1 MFYTPTLHEE
11 KEVTFLLFITL
22 LLLIFTILFTYKKLN
37 HASTRFMY
45 GIIIGWVLSFISF
58 TLYLSKFNYYFN
70 VIHSFFDFSPGTWN
84 YLVLTQFNPN
94 WLIRILNIGVGLFYC
109 SLLGFAIAFT
119 HSLGPKSQRIGYAC
133 ILFYFA
139 IQTVYFDPSFQISL
153 SNEPHHP
160 LVFNGIETVL
170 KGLRYL
176 ILFVAFGLLLN
187 YYLNYP
193 KIRFIKNL
201 TLYHVLLFIPLVVI
215 HLFVFSWAPKVLV
228 RATYL
233 KGYYNYLQP
242 PLSYQSILLPVFP
255 YAIYLI
261 LFLMIYLV
269 YKFNSIENYRKNR
282 DIQIN
287 KSIDTAT
294 LGTRAFTHALKNHL
308 IGIQSEAAY
317 LKKRHQAD
325 HESSYSLD
333 LILESSHAALNSIN
347 EAAEKLKNINLNLQP
362 LSIDLPIQQAVAR
375 LSELNVRCKVEA
387 APSLSP
393 ANCYIDSNHL
403 SEAIYNLL
411 LNASE
416 SLQFREDGHIAIESS
431 RQNGWA
437 LIRISDNGP
446 GIADEHLETIFDPF
460 FTTKA
465 SVNNWGIGLSY
476 CHKIILGHDGKIVVD
491 SKKEAGTTFTVF
503 LPII

>member
-1 MFYTPTLHEE
+1 M
-11 KEVTFLLFITL
+11 LFVALI
-22 LLLIFTILFTYKKLN
+22 LLIFTVLFTYKKLN

-45 GIIIGWVLSFISF
+45 GIIIGWVLSFVAF

-70 VIHSFFDFSPGTWN
+70 VIHGFFDFSPGTWN
-84 YLVLTQFNPN
+84 YLVLTKFNPE
-94 WLIRILNIGVGLFYC
+94 WLIRMLNIGVGLFYC

-119 HSLGPKSQRIGYAC
+119 QSLNARGQRLSYGS
-133 ILFYFA
+133 ILIFF
-139 IQTVYFDPSFQISL
+139 ILETLYFDPAFHIALTHWIDS
-153 SNEPHHP
+153 P
-160 LVFNGIETVL
+160 VFFNVMSITI
-170 KGLRYL
+170 KSLRYL
-176 ILFVAFGLLLN
+176 ILFIAFGLLLN

-193 KIRFIKNL
+193 KIKFIKNL

-215 HLFVFSWAPKVLV
+215 HLFIFSWAPKVLV
-228 RATYL
+228 RETYL
-233 KGYYNYLQP
+233 EGYYNYLQP
-242 PLSYQSILLPVFP
+242 PLGYQSILLPVFP
-255 YAIYLI
+255 FAIYLT

-317 LKKRHQAD
+317 LKERHHSD
-325 HESSYSLD
+325 NESLYSLE
-333 LILESSHAALNSIN
+333 LILQSSQSALNSIN
-347 EAAEKLKNINLNLQP
+347 DAADKLKNINLNLQP
-362 LSIDLPIQQAVAR
+362 MSISYPVQQAVAR
-375 LSELNVRCKVEA
+375 LSELNVRCQVDEL
-387 APSLSP
+387 PSLSP
-393 ANCYIDSNHL
+393 GMCYIDPNHMT
-403 SEAIYNLL
+403 EAIYNLL

-416 SLQFREDGHIAIESS
+416 SLQFREDGRILVEQSQ
-431 RQNGWA
+431 QNGWA

-446 GIADEHLETIFDPF
+446 GIAEEHLETIFDPF

-491 SKKEAGTTFTVF
+491 SKKETGTTFTVF

>member
-1 MFYTPTLHEE
+1 M
-11 KEVTFLLFITL
+11 LFVIL
-22 LLLIFTILFTYKKLN
+22 VLLIFTILFTYRKLN
-37 HASTRFMY
+37 NTSTRFMY
-45 GIIIGWVLSFISF
+45 GIIIGWVLSFVAF

-70 VIHSFFDFSPGTWN
+70 VIHGFFDFSPGTWN
-84 YLVLTQFNPN
+84 YLVLTKFNPD
-94 WLIRILNIGVGLFYC
+94 WLIRMLNAGVGLFYC

-119 HSLGPKSQRIGYAC
+119 QSLNAWRRLGYGC
-133 ILFYFA
+133 ILLFFIVETIY
-139 IQTVYFDPSFQISL
+139 YDPTFHIAL
-153 SNEPHHP
+153 SNQIDSQLFFHAMEF
-160 LVFNGIETVL
+160 LL
-170 KGLRYL
+170 KSVRYL

-193 KIRFIKNL
+193 KIRLIKNL

-215 HLFVFSWAPKVLV
+215 HLFIFSWAPKVLV
-228 RATYL
+228 RETYL
-233 KGYYNYLQP
+233 KGYFNYLQP
-242 PLSYQSILLPVFP
+242 PLGYQSILLPVFP
-255 YAIYLI
+255 YAIYLT

-317 LKKRHQAD
+317 LKERHQTD
-325 HESSYSLD
+325 SESLYSLD
-333 LILESSHAALNSIN
+333 LILKSSESALNSIN
-347 EAAEKLKNINLNLQP
+347 EAADKLKNMSLNLQP
-362 LSIDLPIQQAVAR
+362 MSIDLPVQQAVAR
-375 LSELNVRCKVEA
+375 LTELNVRCQVDVI
-387 APSLSP
+387 PSSSA
-393 ANCYIDSNHL
+393 ANCYIDSSHL
-403 SEAIYNLL
+403 NEAIYNLL

-416 SLQFREDGHIAIESS
+416 SLQFREDGRIVVE
-431 RQNGWA
+431 RGQQNGWA

-446 GIADEHLETIFDPF
+446 GVAEEHLEAIFDPF

-491 SKKEAGTTFTVF
+491 SKQDVGTTFTVF
-503 LPII
+503 LPMI

>member
-1 MFYTPTLHEE
+1 MLFVTL
-11 KEVTFLLFITL
+11 V
-22 LLLIFTILFTYKKLN
+22 LLIFTILFTYKKLN

-45 GIIIGWVLSFISF
+45 GIIIGWVLSFVSF

-84 YLVLTQFNPN
+84 YLVLTKFNPN
-94 WLIRILNIGVGLFYC
+94 WLIRMLNVGVGLFYC

-119 HSLGPKSQRIGYAC
+119 R
-133 ILFYFA
+133 
-139 IQTVYFDPSFQISL
+139 SL
-153 SNEPHHP
+153 S
-160 LVFNGIETVL
+160 LSKQRFVYGGISFFFIIETAYYDPAFHIAL
-170 KGLRYL
+170 SNWIDSLLFLNTIEIALTSLRYL
-176 ILFVAFGLLLN
+176 ILFVAFGVLIN

-215 HLFVFSWAPKVLV
+215 HLFIFSWAPKVLV
-228 RATYL
+228 KETYL
-233 KGYYNYLQP
+233 KGYFNYLQP
-242 PLSYQSILLPVFP
+242 PLGYQSILLPVFP
-255 YAIYLI
+255 FAIYLTLI
-261 LFLMIYLV
+261 LMIYLV

-317 LKKRHQAD
+317 LKERHQAD
-325 HESSYSLD
+325 SESVYSLD
-333 LILESSHAALNSIN
+333 LILQSSQSALTSIN
-347 EAAEKLKNINLNLQP
+347 EAADKLKNMNLNLQP
-362 LSIDLPIQQAVAR
+362 MSIDLPVGQAIAR
-375 LSELNVRCKVEA
+375 LREQTIGCQIDYTPDL
-387 APSLSP
+387 LP
-393 ANCYIDSNHL
+393 ATSYIDSGHL
-403 SEAIYNLL
+403 TEAIYNLL

-416 SLQFREDGHIAIESS
+416 SLQFRDDGRIVVERSQ
-431 RQNGWA
+431 QNGWA

-446 GIADEHLETIFDPF
+446 GVPEEHLEAIFDPF

-476 CHKIILGHDGKIVVD
+476 CHKIILGHDGKIVVE
-491 SKKEAGTTFTVF
+491 SKKDVGTTFTVF

>member
-1 MFYTPTLHEE
+1 MLFVTL
-11 KEVTFLLFITL
+11 V
-22 LLLIFTILFTYKKLN
+22 LLIFTILFTYRKLN
-37 HASTRFMY
+37 HTSTRFMY
-45 GIIIGWVLSFISF
+45 GIIIGWVLSFVSF

-84 YLVLTQFNPN
+84 YLVLTKFNPN
-94 WLIRILNIGVGLFYC
+94 WLIRLLNIGVGLFYC

-119 HSLGPKSQRIGYAC
+119 R
-133 ILFYFA
+133 
-139 IQTVYFDPSFQISL
+139 SL
-153 SNEPHHP
+153 STHSNRIIYGAVGLFFVLQTAYYDP
-160 LVFNGIETVL
+160 TVHI
-170 KGLRYL
+170 GLTREIAGSAFFDGAEVGFKSIRYL
-176 ILFVAFGLLLN
+176 ILFVAFGLLFN

-215 HLFVFSWAPKVLV
+215 HLFIFSWAPKVLV
-228 RATYL
+228 KETYL
-233 KGYYNYLQP
+233 DGYYNYLQP

-255 YAIYLI
+255 FAIYLT
-261 LFLMIYLV
+261 LFLLIYLV
-269 YKFNSIENYRKNR
+269 YKFNSIEIYRKNR

-317 LKKRHQAD
+317 LKERHQDDA
-325 HESSYSLD
+325 ESAYSLE
-333 LILESSHAALNSIN
+333 LILKSSEAALYSIN
-347 EAAEKLKNINLNLQP
+347 EAADKLKNISLNLQP
-362 LSIDLPIQQAVAR
+362 MSVELPIRQAIDR
-375 LSELNVRCKVEA
+375 LNETSLRCEVVYTAA
-387 APSLSP
+387 APSV
-393 ANCYIDSNHL
+393 NCYLDLGHMT
-403 SEAIYNLL
+403 EVIYNLL

-416 SLQFREDGHIAIESS
+416 SLQFRDDGRIVIERSQ
-431 RQNGWA
+431 QNGWA
-437 LIRISDNGP
+437 LIRIADNGP
-446 GIADEHLETIFDPF
+446 GVAEEHLEAIFDPF

-476 CHKIILGHDGKIVVD
+476 CHKIIIGHDGKIVVE
-491 SKKEAGTTFTVF
+491 SEQGAGTTFTVF

>member
-1 MFYTPTLHEE
+1 MLFVTL
-11 KEVTFLLFITL
+11 V
-22 LLLIFTILFTYKKLN
+22 LLIFTILFTYKKLN

-45 GIIIGWVLSFISF
+45 GIIIGWVLSFVAF

-70 VIHSFFDFSPGTWN
+70 VIHTFFDFSPGTWN
-84 YLVLTQFNPN
+84 YLVLTKFNPD
-94 WLIRILNIGVGLFYC
+94 WLIRMLNIGVGLFYC

-119 HSLGPKSQRIGYAC
+119 RSLSIWKQRIGYGG
-133 ILFYFA
+133 ILLFFIIETA
-139 IQTVYFDPSFQISL
+139 YFDPSLHIAL
-153 SNEPHHP
+153 SNQIDS
-160 LVFNGIETVL
+160 LTFFSVIEMVI
-170 KGLRYL
+170 KSLRFL
-176 ILFVAFGLLLN
+176 ILFVAFGLLIN

-193 KIRFIKNL
+193 KIKFIKNL

-215 HLFVFSWAPKVLV
+215 HLFIFSWAPKVLV
-228 RATYL
+228 KETYL
-233 KGYYNYLQP
+233 KGYFNYLQP
-242 PLSYQSILLPVFP
+242 PLGYQSILLPVFP
-255 YAIYLI
+255 FAIYLI

-317 LKKRHQAD
+317 LKERHQAD
-325 HESSYSLD
+325 SESIYSLD
-333 LILESSHAALNSIN
+333 LILRSSQSALASIN
-347 EAAEKLKNINLNLQP
+347 DAADKLKNISLNLQP
-362 LSIDLPIQQAVAR
+362 MSIDLPVQQAIAR
-375 LSELNVRCKVEA
+375 LNEQASRCQVDYS
-387 APSLSP
+387 PGSLP
-393 ANCYIDSNHL
+393 ANCYIDLNHL
-403 SEAIYNLL
+403 TEAIYNLL

-416 SLQFREDGHIAIESS
+416 SLLFRDDGRIVVERSQ
-431 RQNGWA
+431 QNGWA
-437 LIRISDNGP
+437 LIRITDNGP
-446 GIADEHLETIFDPF
+446 GVAEEHLEAIFDPF

-476 CHKIILGHDGKIVVD
+476 CHKIIIGHDGKIVVE
-491 SKKEAGTTFTVF
+491 SKKDVGTTFTVY